1 MEKSYIEL
9 KDTFKTL
16 RELNEKKIKDIVSLN
31 ENDISDNDNGEA
43 VPYTK
48 DDEIM
53 NSIIETAKIQFGASF
68 EGFKNPML
76 YYPETRNVTLCG
88 MIPSMNNLKFQFSF
102 LEPSESIFIWTSPL
116 YLNDKSLDTLNKMN
130 GVYKNWITE
139 LKTSEDIKPMSL
151 KKCVSDD

>member
-9 KDTFKTL
+9 KNTFKTL
-16 RELNEKKIKDIVSLN
+16 RGLNEEKIKEIISLN
-31 ENDISDNDNGEA
+31 ENDLSIENGDA

-53 NSIIETAKIQFGASF
+53 NSIVETAKVQFGASF
-68 EGFKNPML
+68 DGFKNPML

-102 LEPSESIFIWTSPL
+102 LEPSESIFIWSSPL
-116 YLNDKSLDTLNKMN
+116 YLNDNSLDTLNKMN

-151 KKCVSDD
+151 KNT

>member
-1 MEKSYIEL
+1 MKVSIGSL
-9 KDTFKTL
+9 KNTFKAL

-102 LEPSESIFIWTSPL
+102 LEPSESIFIWSSPL

-151 KKCVSDD
+151 KNA